1 MKLMLSQLLFVR
13 NVLGLSACPNLP
25 AGSLQLL
32 LLADKPTELS
42 RSVFITP
49 QLQSIQDF
57 S

>member
-1 MKLMLSQLLFVR
+1 MKLMLLQLLFVR